1 MDAATPQICAWLRND
16 AFDRLTANVR
26 RLVRAKGGPGRLP
39 LVYLVFMPTRAN
51 VQKELLR
58 FDELVRVS
66 GRVAELCRRH
76 GIPLSDHMEGFQEA
90 WNSPLMQELRSEL
103 RDGRFHRYC
112 FDSPDC
118 PLVRKA
124 EESGRLSASQQM
136 LLHARRLLARGRRSG
151 FGWPGHAWRRSKA
164 LVRSVHARWA

>member
-1 MDAATPQICAWLRND
+1 
-16 AFDRLTANVR
+16 
-26 RLVRAKGGPGRLP
+26 
-39 LVYLVFMPTRAN
+39 
-51 VQKELLR
+51 
-58 FDELVRVS
+58 
-66 GRVAELCRRH
+66 
-76 GIPLSDHMEGFQEA
+76 MEAFQEA

-103 RDGRFHRYC
+103 RDGRFHSYC

-124 EESGRLSASQQM
+124 EESGTLSASQKM

-151 FGWPGHAWRRSKA
+151 FGWPGRAWRRSKA